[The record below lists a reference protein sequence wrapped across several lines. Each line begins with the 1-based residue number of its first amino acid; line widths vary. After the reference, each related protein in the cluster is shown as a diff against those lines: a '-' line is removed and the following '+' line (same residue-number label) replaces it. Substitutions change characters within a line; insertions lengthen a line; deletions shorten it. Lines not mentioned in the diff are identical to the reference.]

1 MRTRNAIRPR
11 KTGIMLVGILLLVLG
26 IVMAACG
33 LMGKSQADYYAR
45 KTNLSAGE
53 WIDYATGKTPAPE
66 LTEEDYHGR
75 NLTASGRAK
84 NAVLEQLQKVTG
96 FDKAV
101 MPLRYV
107 LIIIGILAVLGG
119 AFLLISHDVW
129 PMITVLAIIFYLVFL
144 IYPLYMLLRQALMN
158 SEGQLSFEMYE
169 KIFSKAYYSNAIWHS
184 LLISAVVT
192 LVSVLIAT
200 PMAYIM
206 STMKIRGAGVL
217 QILILVSSMSAPF
230 IGAYAWIQL
239 CGRNGIV
246 TNLLAQIGIQ
256 LGDIYGFK
264 GCVIVM
270 SFQLYSL
277 VFMFIS
283 GAFKSMDNSL
293 IEASESLGCAGIRK
307 VFKVVLPLMLP
318 TLLAGAL
325 LVFMRAF
332 ADYGTPMLIGENYIT
347 LPVLVYKEFFSE
359 LGGSENLAAAISI
372 IAIIITTSVFLLQKY
387 IANRKVFSISALH
400 PVEAHKAK
408 GVRNVLAHLY
418 CYIMVGIAIMPQCL
432 VIFNS
437 FRNTSGRMFA
447 PGFSLK
453 SYVEAFNTVSNSIW
467 MTYLMSTISIVVIV
481 VIACMI
487 AYLVVRRRNVFN
499 ATVDVMS
506 MFPETVAGSI
516 LGIALLTAFN
526 TRPLLLAGGMFIMIL
541 SYTVRRLPYTIRS
554 SAAILRNISPSIE
567 EAAVSLGTGA
577 TKTFFKITTPMMMPG
592 VISGAILSWIM
603 IITELSTSI
612 ILYNPSTKTMTLEIY
627 SQVIRG
633 NDGVASAISAI
644 LTFST
649 VIALALF
656 FKISGKKEITM

>member
-1 MRTRNAIRPR
+1 MRTHNVIRPR
-11 KTGIMLVGILLLVLG
+11 NTGIMVLGILLLVVG
-26 IVMAACG
+26 IVLASCG

-45 KTNLSAGE
+45 KVKLTPGE
-53 WIDYATGKTPAPE
+53 WIQYATGGAARPE
-66 LTEEDYHGR
+66 LDESDYNGR
-75 NLTASGRAK
+75 NLNAAGRAK
-84 NAVLEQLQKVTG
+84 QTLLEQLDKVTG
-96 FDKAV
+96 FDRV
-101 MPLRYV
+101 IMPLRYIL
-107 LIIIGILAVLGG
+107 LIAGVAMVAFG
-119 AFLLISHDVW
+119 AYLLISRDVW
-129 PMITVLAIIFYLVFL
+129 PMVTVLAILFYLIFL
-144 IYPLYMLLRQALMN
+144 MYPLYMLLRQALLN
-158 SEGQLSFEMYE
+158 SEGHLSFEMYQ
-169 KIFSKAYYSNAIWHS
+169 KIFSRAYYSNAIWHS

-192 LVSVLIAT
+192 LASVLIAT

-206 STMKIRGAGVL
+206 STMKIKGASVL

-246 TNLLAQIGIQ
+246 TNLLASIGINI
-256 LGDIYGFK
+256 GDIYGFK

-293 IEASESLGCAGIRK
+293 IEACESLGCEGIRK
-307 VFKVVLPLMLP
+307 VFKIVLPLMLP

-387 IANRKVFSISALH
+387 ITNRKVFSISALH
-400 PVEAHKAK
+400 PVEAQQAH
-408 GVRNVLAHLY
+408 GVKNILAHAY

-437 FRNTSGRMFA
+437 FRNTNGRMFA

-453 SYVEAFNTVSNSIW
+453 SYQEAFSTVGHSIW
-467 MTYLMSTISIVVIV
+467 MTYLMSSISIVCIV
-481 VIACMI
+481 TIACMI

-499 ATVDVMS
+499 ASVDVMS
-506 MFPETVAGSI
+506 MFPESVAGSI

-526 TRPLLLAGGMFIMIL
+526 KRPLLLSGGMFTMIL
-541 SYTVRRLPYTIRS
+541 SYIIRRLPYTIRS

-567 EAAVSLGTGA
+567 EAAISLGTSN
-577 TKTFFKITTPMMMPG
+577 TKTFFRITTPMMMPG

-633 NDGVASAISAI
+633 NDGAASAISAI

-649 VIALALF
+649 IIALALF

>member
-1 MRTRNAIRPR
+1 MRTPNVIRPR
-11 KTGIMLVGILLLVLG
+11 KTGVMILG
-26 IVMAACG
+26 IVLLVAGIVLGSLG
-33 LMGKSQADYYAR
+33 LMGNSQTDYYSR
-45 KTNLSAGE
+45 KVKLSAGE
-53 WIDYATGKTPAPE
+53 WIEYATGKKAVEP
-66 LTEEDYHGR
+66 LTDADYKGR
-75 NLTASGRAK
+75 NLNESGKAK
-84 NAVLEQLQKVTG
+84 QTLNEQLAKVTDL
-96 FDKAV
+96 DKII
-101 MPLRYV
+101 MPYRYIG
-107 LIIIGILAVLGG
+107 LIAGILMLVGG
-119 AFLLISHDVW
+119 AWLLIANDVW
-129 PMITVLAIIFYLVFL
+129 PMVTVLAIIFYLVFL
-144 IYPLYMLLRQALMN
+144 MYPLYMLLRQALLN

-169 KIFSKAYYSNAIWHS
+169 KIFSRAYYSNAIWHS

-206 STMKIRGAGVL
+206 STMKIKGAGVL

-246 TNLLAQIGIQ
+246 TNLLASIGINI
-256 LGDIYGFK
+256 GDIYGFQ

-293 IEASESLGCAGIRK
+293 IEACESLGCSGIKK

-332 ADYGTPMLIGENYIT
+332 ADYGTPM
-347 LPVLVYKEFFSE
+347 VYKEFFSE

-387 IANRKVFSISALH
+387 ISNRKIFSISALH
-400 PVEAHKAK
+400 PVERHQAK
-408 GVRNVLAHLY
+408 GLRNVLAHVY
-418 CYIMVGIAIMPQCL
+418 CYVMVGIAIMPQVL

-453 SYVEAFNTVSNSIW
+453 SYAEAFETVSRSIW
-467 MTYLMSTISIVVIV
+467 MTYLMSVIAIVCIV

-499 ATVDVMS
+499 ASVDVMS

-526 TRPLLLAGGMFIMIL
+526 KRPLLLSGGMFIMIL
-541 SYTVRRLPYTIRS
+541 SYVIRRLPYTIRS
-554 SAAILRNISPSIE
+554 SAAILRNIPPSIE
-567 EAAVSLGTGA
+567 EAAISLGTSNV
-577 TKTFFKITTPMMMPG
+577 KTFFQVTTPMMMPG
-592 VISGAILSWIM
+592 VVSGAILSWIM

-612 ILYNPSTKTMTLEIY
+612 ILYNPTTKTMTLEIY

-633 NDGVASAISAI
+633 NDGVASAI

>member
-1 MRTRNAIRPR
+1 MRMRNVGSPK
-11 KTGIMLVGILLLVLG
+11 KTGIMLAGILLLIMG
-26 IVMAACG
+26 IVLAACG

-45 KTNLSAGE
+45 KVKLPVNE
-53 WIDYATGKTPAPE
+53 WIDYATGKASAPV
-66 LTEEDYHGR
+66 LGEEDYKGR

-84 NAVLEQLQKVTG
+84 NTILEQLEKVTD
-96 FDKAV
+96 FDKTV
-101 MPLRYV
+101 MPVRYV
-107 LIIIGILAVLGG
+107 LMIVGIAAVLLG

-129 PMITVLAIIFYLVFL
+129 PMVTVLAIIFYLVFL
-144 IYPLYMLLRQALMN
+144 IYPLYMLLRQALLS
-158 SEGQLSFEMYE
+158 SEGHLSFEIFE

-192 LVSVLIAT
+192 IAAVLIAT

-206 STMKIRGAGVL
+206 STMKIRGAGIL

-239 CGRNGIV
+239 CGRNGIL
-246 TNLLAQIGIQ
+246 TNLLAQIGVN

-307 VFKVVLPLMLP
+307 IFKVVLPLMLP

-372 IAIIITTSVFLLQKY
+372 IAIIITTGVFLLQKY
-387 IANRKVFSISALH
+387 IANRKIFSISALH
-400 PVEAHKAK
+400 PVEAHKAHGIK
-408 GVRNVLAHLY
+408 NILAHLY

-437 FRNTSGRMFA
+437 FRNTNGRMFA

-453 SYVEAFNTVSNSIW
+453 SYAEAFNTVSRSIW
-467 MTYLMSTISIVVIV
+467 MTYLMSSIAIV
-481 VIACMI
+481 CIVAIACMI

-526 TRPLLLAGGMFIMIL
+526 KRPLLLSGGMFIMIL
-541 SYTVRRLPYTIRS
+541 SYIIRRLPYTIRS
-554 SAAILRNISPSIE
+554 SAAILRNIPPSID
-567 EAAVSLGTGA
+567 EAAISLGTSN
-577 TKTFFKITTPMMMPG
+577 TKTFFRITTPMMMSG
-592 VISGAILSWIM
+592 VVSGAILSWIM
-603 IITELSTSI
+603 TITELSTSI
-612 ILYNPSTKTMTLEIY
+612 ILYNPDTKTMTLEIY

-633 NDGVASAISAI
+633 NYGVASAISAI

-649 VIALALF
+649 ILALALF

>member
-11 KTGIMLVGILLLVLG
+11 KTGIMLAGVLLLVLG

-84 NAVLEQLQKVTG
+84 NTVLEQLQKVTG
-96 FDKAV
+96 FDKTV

-107 LIIIGILAVLGG
+107 LMIIGILAVLGG

-129 PMITVLAIIFYLVFL
+129 PMVTVLAIIFYLVFL
-144 IYPLYMLLRQALMN
+144 IYPLYMLLRQALLN

-372 IAIIITTSVFLLQKY
+372 IAIIITTGVFLLQKY

-437 FRNTSGRMFA
+437 FRNTNGRMFA

-453 SYVEAFNTVSNSIW
+453 SYAEAFNTVSNSIW

-526 TRPLLLAGGMFIMIL
+526 KRPLLLAGGMFIMIL
-541 SYTVRRLPYTIRS
+541 SYTIRRLPYTIRS

-577 TKTFFKITTPMMMPG
+577 TKTFFRITTPMMMPG